1 MKKGVMCGN
10 CFVCWENYERVKKIV
25 GYQESNGCLAGQI
38 YVVDYF
44 WGKMYRK
51 FFGLKK
57 KKNTQQFFF
66 SLIWG
71 KIFQGFSVFFL
82 FLVDFNC
89 LVGEKV

>member
-44 WGKMYRK
+44 QGKMYRK

-57 KKNTQQFFF
+57 KKTLNSFFF
-66 SLIWG
+66 L
-71 KIFQGFSVFFL
+71 
-82 FLVDFNC
+82 
-89 LVGEKV
+89 